1 MIEIQVY
8 VVTEGSFNQP
18 CAHQIVCITA
28 RIAGTIKVG
37 VAVDAGVNMVR
48 TRSCGEKS
56 QECLNAIVL
65 GYSWELSGSRNCI
78 KNRV

>member
-37 VAVDAGVNMVR
+37 VAVDAGVNM
-48 TRSCGEKS
+48 
-56 QECLNAIVL
+56 A
-65 GYSWELSGSRNCI
+65 
-78 KNRV
+78 